1 MNGGSFAS
9 VALLS
14 GKSGADIRDKVS
26 RDVAPT
32 WLTGVCYWPFVMA
45 LTFRVVPLRHRA
57 LSSAGF
63 GAVWH
68 IYLSSQANKAQ
79 GGKRAIPCPSH
90 DGAPSACLDHPKAQ
104 TAPTL
109 PGAPPP
115 PLGGVRWPQ
124 EPASARAQA
133 EESLHLASTPQA
145 LRSSSAALRCPR
157 PSRAPS

>member
-1 MNGGSFAS
+1 MGRRKCHPRCWSARAARLRASLAQPGGGSFAS

-68 IYLSSQANKAQ
+68 IYLSSQANKAA
-79 GGKRAIPCPSH
+79 GDDARSPLLPAME
-90 DGAPSACLDHPKAQ
+90 AP
-104 TAPTL
+104 
-109 PGAPPP
+109 
-115 PLGGVRWPQ
+115 
-124 EPASARAQA
+124 
-133 EESLHLASTPQA
+133 
-145 LRSSSAALRCPR
+145 
-157 PSRAPS
+157 

>member
-63 GAVWH
+63 GVPMRPKVATGTDSKRISQLPAVPARQH
-68 IYLSSQANKAQ
+68 QTLCMDGSPSDQAIKGSS
-79 GGKRAIPCPSH
+79 GIR
-90 DGAPSACLDHPKAQ
+90 
-104 TAPTL
+104 
-109 PGAPPP
+109 PGAP
-115 PLGGVRWPQ
+115 
-124 EPASARAQA
+124 
-133 EESLHLASTPQA
+133 
-145 LRSSSAALRCPR
+145 R
-157 PSRAPS
+157 PCLDRLIA

>member
-68 IYLSSQANKAQ
+68 IYLSSQANKAPVE
-79 GGKRAIPCPSH
+79 KVPSL
-90 DGAPSACLDHPKAQ
+90 ARLT
-104 TAPTL
+104 TAPIGL
-109 PGAPPP
+109 PGPSEGSGRAYAP
-115 PLGGVRWPQ
+115 R
-124 EPASARAQA
+124 
-133 EESLHLASTPQA
+133 STA
-145 LRSSSAALRCPR
+145 
-157 PSRAPS
+157 

>member
-68 IYLSSQANKAQ
+68 IYLSSQANKAP

-90 DGAPSACLDHPKAQ
+90 DGAPSACPDRLEAQ
-104 TAPTL
+104 GAPTH
-109 PGAPPP
+109 PGAPPEQ
-115 PLGGVRWPQ
+115 LGGSLWPQ
-124 EPASARAQA
+124 
-133 EESLHLASTPQA
+133 HLASDGP
-145 LRSSSAALRCPR
+145 PR
-157 PSRAPS
+157 